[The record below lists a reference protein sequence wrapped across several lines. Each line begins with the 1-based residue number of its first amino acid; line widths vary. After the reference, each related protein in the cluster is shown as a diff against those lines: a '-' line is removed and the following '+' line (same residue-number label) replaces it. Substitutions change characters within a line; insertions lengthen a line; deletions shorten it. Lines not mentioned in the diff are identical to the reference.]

1 MAGFLNIVIWYV
13 GVNATEE
20 YSASNCSIGYKVYC
34 NWHRLLF
41 SEYELVRSF
50 KWVSYFNLRYVVDY
64 DMEYVELNPI
74 LISE

>member
-1 MAGFLNIVIWYV
+1 MAGLLNIVIWYV
-13 GVNATEE
+13 GVNATKE
-20 YSASNCSIGYKVYC
+20 YSVSTCSSGYIVYC

-50 KWVSYFNLRYVVDY
+50 KWVSYFNPGYVVDY
-64 DMEYVELNPI
+64 DMKYVELNRI